1 MGAEFQET
9 ANKFSFSQTVFML
22 SQFRISYPKGCLISE
37 LLTIDHGKYVVRAL
51 VEVDGLTLA
60 TGLAAADT
68 IENAEDQARTRALAV
83 LGILATAETKPQQ
96 PQTIAA
102 DLTAPLTPTPTP
114 IPAPTP
120 TPQIPL
126 IKEKLPQPAQSSEL
140 TTFSQVDSEDISI
153 SKRNFSSK
161 DTSDTAISLEESDEA
176 LNGDSTSREMEV
188 EADHEENTP
197 LSTPTVVPTT
207 TTDTPTSSLTP
218 ENNYPSVELQA
229 NVTTTPLTSGVV
241 DFSEMIAR
249 TTIELK
255 RLGWDK
261 QRGIDYLLA
270 TYNKKIR
277 SELTDIELQEFLNY
291 LESQPTPDD
300 EV

>member
-51 VEVDGLTLA
+51 VEVEGVTLA

-114 IPAPTP
+114 
-120 TPQIPL
+120 QIPL

-140 TTFSQVDSEDISI
+140 TTFSQVDSEDIST

-291 LESQPTPDD
+291 LESQPTPDE